1 MMAVFNEIL
10 VGRFN
15 RYLQKLTAIKGTAPI
30 PALSTE
36 IGAQFDLN
44 SVPTEDRYLIGYDQ
58 FWQNNAAG
66 PTAAVIS
73 SLRWRN
79 PANSNVI
86 AVVEFVGIWETVQD
100 IAPPGI
106 QIQLGAQVSDLT
118 TVSLSAAALDSR
130 SGRSHATLIP
140 SGQAGLVGAL
150 PNTMVTF
157 GAAAAAFFGLTLYD
171 GMEIPLLPGIAI
183 QIQTTA
189 QNTSLNVDLKWR
201 ERFLEDSE
209 RA

>member
-1 MMAVFNEIL
+1 MAVFNEIL

-15 RYLQKLTAIKGTAPI
+15 RYLQKLTAIKGNPPV
-30 PALSTE
+30 PALGTE
-36 IGAQFDLN
+36 IGANLDLN
-44 SVPTEDRYLIGYDQ
+44 HIPTEDRYLLGFDQ

-79 PANSNVI
+79 PTNSNVI
-86 AVVEFVGIWETVQD
+86 AVIEFVGIWETVQD

-106 QIQLGAQVSDLT
+106 QIQIGAQLSDLT
-118 TVSLSAAALDSR
+118 TVSLSAPALDTR
-130 SGRSHATLIP
+130 SGRQHATLIP
-140 SGQAGLVGAL
+140 SGQTGLVGAL
-150 PNTMVTF
+150 PGTMVTF
-157 GAAAAAFFGLTLYD
+157 GASAAAFFGLTLYES
-171 GMEIPLLPGIAI
+171 MEIPLLPGSAI

-189 QNTSLNVDLKWR
+189 QNTLLNVDLKWR

-209 RA
+209 RT